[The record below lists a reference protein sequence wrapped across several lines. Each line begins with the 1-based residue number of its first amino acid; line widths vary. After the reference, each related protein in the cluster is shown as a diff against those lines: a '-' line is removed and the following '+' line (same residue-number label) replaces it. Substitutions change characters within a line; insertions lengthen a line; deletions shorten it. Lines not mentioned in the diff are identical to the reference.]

1 MPKVSLRALEVKGR
15 RVFVRVD
22 FNCPLNEKGE
32 ITDDTRIR
40 ASLPTIRLLLENG
53 ATVVLGSHLGKPKGK
68 PDKRFSLKPVAERL
82 EELIGN
88 RVYFAPDC
96 IGPEVVRFLNQVPA
110 NGLVLLE
117 NLRFHPGEERNDY
130 DFAKALASLVDL
142 YVNDAFGTAH
152 RAHASTAGMPAFFSL
167 PAAGL
172 LMERELSYLTPL
184 LGNPVR
190 PYVVIIGGAK
200 VSDKA
205 GVIKNLLPKVDRLLI
220 GGGVAFN
227 FLRARG
233 LEIGKSIYEP
243 ELMAE
248 VEQLVNEPK
257 LMLPVDV
264 VVAKSADASEPRIV
278 RVEDIGADDIGLD
291 IGKETVAMFNEVIAA
306 AKTIVWAG
314 PMGMFEKEPFFQ
326 GTFAIAQALA
336 RATAMEATTVIGGG
350 DTGAALKKAE
360 LSEKISHISTGGG
373 ATLEFLEGRDL
384 PGIAALAEAE

>member
-82 EELIGN
+82 EELIGK

-152 RAHASTAGMPAFFSL
+152 RAHTSTAGMPAFFSL

-248 VEQLVNEPK
+248 VEQLINEPK